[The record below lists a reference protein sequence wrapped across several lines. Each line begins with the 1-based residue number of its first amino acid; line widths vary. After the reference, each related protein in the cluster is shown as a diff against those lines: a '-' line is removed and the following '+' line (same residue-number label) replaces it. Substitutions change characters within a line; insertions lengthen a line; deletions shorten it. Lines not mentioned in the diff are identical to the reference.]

1 MKIIRRKNKLM
12 KHRIEKGSSK
22 MSLFILTGI
31 FLTLVSSYQLYNYL
45 QTNIF
50 VYEFPGDWDKPLGI
64 LVGLFLIIR
73 STKFVNESRELF
85 IEISENQLTYRTIR
99 TDSVKKI
106 SLSNIKKIQEKDEE
120 IILITKDSTKL
131 TIVNFN
137 KIRLRPEK
145 RDSIRKSLIK
155 LTP

>member
-1 MKIIRRKNKLM
+1 M

-22 MSLFILTGI
+22 MYLFILTGI

-45 QTNIF
+45 QTNQF

-64 LVGLFLIIR
+64 FVGLFLIIR

-85 IEISENQLTYRTIR
+85 IEISENQLTFRTIR

-106 SLSNIKKIQEKDEE
+106 SLSNIEKIQEKDEE

-137 KIRLRPEK
+137 KVRLRLEK